1 MEYKKIY
8 LGKSN
13 GVPVY
18 FDTQET
24 PNKHML
30 LIGSSGSGKSV
41 QAQNIILNLAR
52 QSGTVIVL
60 DIHSVFSNEQIFHA
74 YRQDLEMYLN
84 EIDVYNTGIPCDLFA
99 PVKFPD
105 GTLEKPADTAGAVTE
120 VLART
125 TVMGAK
131 QKNILRKAAEAVLNK
146 GLYGKYGI
154 RALDYEL
161 GSNCTSAIEE
171 VKDKLYTVTAHN
183 VFRPGGSFIRQ
194 GKINV
199 IRLGKFDLMTQEIIS
214 EMVLSYLWR
223 MAAASGFKENGLFI
237 FADEFHNL
245 ISGKRCALNQIIAEG
260 RKFNLNLILATQQ
273 FPSKTQQAA
282 QGFMQSGL
290 VLLFNPCAEQL
301 NATARFTDP
310 GNVKKWVEIL
320 QSLKKGEFVA
330 SGSLVLGNTRYS
342 KPLKTSNRQ

>member
-1 MEYKKIY
+1 MKYKKIY

-18 FDTQET
+18 FDAEEA

-52 QSGTVIVL
+52 QGETVVVL
-60 DIHSVFSNEQIFHA
+60 DIHSVFSKEQVFHV
-74 YRQDLEMYLN
+74 YRQELEMYLN
-84 EIDVYNTGIPCDLFA
+84 EVDVYSTGIPCGLFT

-125 TVMGAK
+125 TGMGAK
-131 QKNILRKAAEAVLNK
+131 QKNILRKAAWEVLNK

-161 GSNCTSAIEE
+161 ASNCTSAAEE

-183 VFRPGGSFIRQ
+183 VFRPGSPFIRQ

-223 MAAASGFKENGLFI
+223 MAAASGFKEDGLFI

-245 ISGKRCALNQIIAEG
+245 ISGKRCALNQVIAEG
-260 RKFNLNLILATQQ
+260 RKLDLNLILATQQ
-273 FPSKTQQAA
+273 FPSNTQQAA

-290 VLLFNPCAEQL
+290 VLFFNPCAGQL

-310 GNVKKWVEIL
+310 GNVKKWAEIL
-320 QSLKKGEFVA
+320 QSLRKGEFVA
-330 SGSLVLGNTRYS
+330 SGSLVAGNTRYN